1 MNTNMQT
8 FLALELGRENV
19 CVCVGGWVGG
29 WVGGCVHACVRACV
43 LQALGRSREGLNG
56 QICLKFGT
64 RIVWVNPWG
73 CFFHFL
79 KFLI

>member
-8 FLALELGRENV
+8 FLTLELGRENV
-19 CVCVGGWVGG
+19 CMYVCM
-29 WVGGCVHACVRACV
+29 CV
-43 LQALGRSREGLNG
+43 LQALERSREGLNG

-79 KFLI
+79 KVLI